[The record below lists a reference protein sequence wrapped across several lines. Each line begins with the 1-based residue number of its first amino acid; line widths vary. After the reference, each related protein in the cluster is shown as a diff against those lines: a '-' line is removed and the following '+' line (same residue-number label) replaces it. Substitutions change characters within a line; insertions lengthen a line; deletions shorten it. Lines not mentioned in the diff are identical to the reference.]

1 MIPRLGCLFI
11 VVPLVELALL
21 IQVGQWVGVWPTV
34 ALVALTGVAGVAL
47 VRREGIRT
55 LANVQLELASG
66 RLPGRALLD
75 GACLLVAGALLTT
88 PGVITDVLAFALL
101 VTPSRRLAQRWLMDR
116 MRRAVER
123 GTLHVQMGGFP
134 GMGGPWDEGGHGP
147 GPPRRDEDD
156 EDDGN
161 GGPGRGPRPG
171 EIVQD

>member
-1 MIPRLGCLFI
+1 VIPRLGCLFI
-11 VVPLVELALL
+11 VVPLIELALL

-34 ALVALTGVAGVAL
+34 ALVALTGVAGIAL
-47 VRREGIRT
+47 VRHEGIRT
-55 LANVQLELASG
+55 LANVQLELAGG

-101 VTPSRRLAQRWLMDR
+101 ASPTRRLAQGWLMNR
-116 MRRAVER
+116 MKRAVEQ

-134 GMGGPWDEGGHGP
+134 GMGGPWDGGGRGP
-147 GPPRRDEDD
+147 GRRDRDEDD
-156 EDDGN
+156 EDEGD
-161 GGPGRGPRPG
+161 PGRGPRPG